1 LVHAVAAAVTI
12 GAGLSA
18 LGAAQ
23 LPQFGTSVQ
32 VVEVYASVTDAKG
45 EPIRGL
51 RQNQFTVREDGEPQ
65 VISTFV
71 EADFPL
77 SVAVGI
83 DRSWSMAGD
92 RLAIAKEGAR
102 TLLGDLRSGDQAMI
116 VAISGEIDTVAPL
129 SADRAAQLAA
139 VDRLDPWSTT
149 ALHDAVIACIERV
162 QTGSGRRA
170 LVLLSDSRDRYSRA
184 DAATVLDRARRADV
198 MVYPVAL
205 GRERSSLFA
214 ELAVLT
220 GGRSFEAR
228 DRHEVTAAAQSIA
241 RELRTQYL
249 IGYSPARPR
258 AEGLGQWRSIRVEV
272 QAAGARVRA
281 RDGYVNQ

>member
-1 LVHAVAAAVTI
+1 LEQT
-12 GAGLSA
+12 
-18 LGAAQ
+18 
-23 LPQFGTSVQ
+23 PQFGTSVD

-51 RQNQFTVREDGEPQ
+51 RQDQFTVREDGAVQ
-65 VISTFV
+65 SIGTFA

-77 SVAVGI
+77 SLAVGL

-92 RLAIAKEGAR
+92 RLALAKEGAR
-102 TLLGDLRSGDQAMI
+102 RLLGELRPSDQAMVI
-116 VAISGEIDTVAPL
+116 AISGAIETVAPL
-129 SADRAAQLAA
+129 SVDRAAQLAA

-149 ALHDAVIACIERV
+149 ALHDAVIAAIERV
-162 QTGSGRRA
+162 QAGSGRRA
-170 LVLLSDSRDRYSRA
+170 LVLLSDSTDRYSRA
-184 DAATVLDRARRADV
+184 NAATVLERARRADV

-205 GRERSSLFA
+205 GRERSALFA

-220 GGRSFEAR
+220 GGRSFQAR
-228 DRHEVTAAAQSIA
+228 DRDQVSAAAETIA

-249 IGYSPARPR
+249 IGYTPSRPR
-258 AEGLGQWRSIRVEV
+258 VEGPGGWRSIRVDV
-272 QAAGARVRA
+272 RAPGARVRA